1 MNKVQASIIADQR
14 SNIAKARSSL
24 AQIREEDVKQV
35 KTMQIAERSNAHDI
49 SIEKI

>member
-24 AQIREEDVKQV
+24 AKLREDEVKKGKAMLTQ
-35 KTMQIAERSNAHDI
+35 ERSSAQDI